1 MIDTQWLEQVSTQFH
16 FIRPLWLLALIPMA
30 VVFYVRWKQD
40 ANSED
45 SRFLPSHLRQAL
57 TIESQGWNNQLPL
70 KMLVLGSSLLIIV
83 ASGPTWQRQAS
94 PFGEDKASLMIVLDV
109 SESMLQTDVAPNRLE
124 RAKHKIHDLLE
135 TRQGGRTGLV
145 VYSGSAHLAMPTTQD
160 NRVFAPFLAAID
172 PQIMPVAGK
181 AAENS
186 LPIVKQQL
194 DGQPGSTVLLIT
206 DGATP
211 ATVDAFKSEFGSSS
225 TQLLVLAMGNRDI
238 VTNSPLDLVS
248 LKQLVDAANGRLVET
263 SIDTRDIQALTRD
276 IDTHMEINGES
287 AMPWKDMGYGLLV
300 PIALL
305 MLLWFRK
312 GWLVQWCLLIA
323 LVGPT
328 ISPSTAFANQ
338 DVLLQGSAESN
349 VETSNLDT
357 SSRETSSLETG
368 GNEAMQ
374 TRTLGDKGYQ
384 WWMDL
389 WFTQDQQGQRL
400 FDQQRYLEAAQH
412 YTQPQYKGVAYY
424 YGMEYRLAH
433 AEFLKMDNEQ
443 GDYYAAIALARQRE
457 YLAARN
463 MLQTVLESSAI
474 DDNLRRNATQNLEV
488 MESIIEE
495 INRVSESQTNTT
507 ESMEES
513 IELGDN
519 PQTADGAEEMASGIL
534 MKKESLNANEILGSE
549 ALADKWLKRVEAD
562 PKQFLRAKFQ
572 LQYRDQMALGESK

>member
-1 MIDTQWLEQVSTQFH
+1 MIDTQWLEQVITQFH
-16 FIRPLWLLALIPMA
+16 FIRPLWLLAFIPMA
-30 VVFYVRWKQD
+30 VVFYVRWKQE

-70 KMLVLGSSLLIIV
+70 KMLILGTTLLIVV

-135 TRQGGRTGLV
+135 TRHGGRTGLV

-181 AAENS
+181 KAENS
-186 LPIVKQQL
+186 LPIIKQQL

-206 DGATP
+206 DGVTP
-211 ATVDAFKSEFGSSS
+211 ATVKAFESEFASSS

-238 VTNSPLDLVS
+238 VTNSPLDIVA
-248 LKQLVDAANGRLVET
+248 LKQLANAANGRLFQT
-263 SIDTRDIQALTRD
+263 SIDSSDIQALSRD

-287 AMPWKDMGYGLLV
+287 TMPWKDMGYGLLV

-312 GWLVQWCLLIA
+312 GWLVQWCLLIV
-323 LVGPT
+323 LVVPT
-328 ISPSTAFANQ
+328 FTPTTAFANQ
-338 DVLLQGSAESN
+338 DSLLQESAESS
-349 VETSNLDT
+349 V
-357 SSRETSSLETG
+357 ETSSLETN
-368 GNEAMQ
+368 GNEVMQ
-374 TRTLGDKGYQ
+374 TRTLMDKGYQ

-412 YTQPQYKGVAYY
+412 YTKPQYKGVAYY
-424 YGMEYRLAH
+424 YAMEYRLAH
-433 AEFLKMDNEQ
+433 TEFVKMDSER

-457 YLAARN
+457 YLVARN
-463 MLQTVLESSAI
+463 MLRTVVESKTI
-474 DDNLRRNATQNLEV
+474 DDNLRSNATQNLTV
-488 MESIIEE
+488 MESIIDE

-534 MKKESLNANEILGSE
+534 MKKETLNANEILGSE

-572 LQYRDQMALGESK
+572 LQYRDQMALGGSK